1 MEGNS
6 DDRISKLPE
15 PILHHI
21 MSFLRAKDAA
31 RMSTLSKV
39 SDSAWNS
46 LPYLNFD
53 DIFYWWSKDLN
64 VVIDQTLA
72 SRKKHKISMQRAAWY
87 TADCQ
92 RQSLN
97 VLSLYGSKIELPA
110 DNGTIKL
117 SSLRELHFTFVF
129 LEEQFIKAM
138 CTSCGNLEHLFQGT
152 HQLSTINLEDLRI
165 NNLNG
170 HIKVVRITACKA
182 LKSLYL
188 NYVDITDNWIE
199 ELLYSLQNLEKFE
212 LTHCKTLKNMKI
224 ASDSLK

>member
-21 MSFLRAKDAA
+21 MSFLHVTDAA

-72 SRKKHKISMQRAAWY
+72 SRKKHKISMQRFSLWLGHYHRLSYVDRWIKILIACNIKELNLRVDKRDYQGSMVYSRLPEAIFAAK
-87 TADCQ
+87 
-92 RQSLN
+92 SLN

-129 LEEQFIKAM
+129 LDEQFIKAM

-152 HQLSTINLEDLRI
+152 HQLS
-165 NNLNG
+165 
-170 HIKVVRITACKA
+170 
-182 LKSLYL
+182 S
-188 NYVDITDNWIE
+188 
-199 ELLYSLQNLEKFE
+199 
-212 LTHCKTLKNMKI
+212 
-224 ASDSLK
+224 